1 MISSSM
7 NFSYL
12 YFPYIVVGIILQF
25 LIGKNSINSKSIKYL
40 FELCSLIYSIILII
54 IKIICLILIYME
66 NAYISE
72 HSSLFLDLGIC
83 YLREN
88 NTTFYFIMTFLG
100 EIFVLL
106 FSIYSIIIS
115 RKCKIFSK
123 ENDTSLMKNNFW
135 TNRYLIILNYIFI
148 LSFTVFNVSY
158 LTLFYIFIMQILFL
172 LSSIKMNHEILEK
185 LTNIILKMIRIF
197 MLVQIGFINILN
209 VPRLQETILHKEDI
223 IDDAGNI
230 KIFSIYTK
238 IGINYSYNDKLGY
251 VWKEWIGYLM
261 SILSLI
267 TLTFSINNIRVI
279 ELELKKKA
287 SNLSLL
293 EAKNLLYEEDE
304 INDKKNENK
313 KSIKIKR
320 KLSKGIIKVKNILDI
335 IIKFII
341 SPVFIIQFCRIMSI
355 FYIYLYPN
363 YYSIGVFITLFFSSI
378 FLDINKNK
386 NLTISLLMPSVTITI
401 FFYHIGNINGLF
413 ENYNQRR
420 RSKYLNFALGK
431 FKYSFLEYYG
441 HHLFYIFIMLLI
453 YSFYN
458 SNEIENK
465 ISNIK
470 INNNII
476 NINDDDI
483 KEPLLINTIESNII
497 QEIPNQV
504 EPDLIDLNL
513 NKQEKLTLIN
523 LLLKFIFTH
532 IDKITLI
539 AMYYV
544 SMRTINLIHLVLVII
559 FLIQILLPNKIQK
572 MYRGIICI
580 LQILFFVELFI
591 HLLKAYF
598 LDSFNNVK
606 DFMNFLLIYTE
617 EISDNNLELSI
628 YLVLYCFYFQYQ
640 FNNFPYLMNIMNNKK
655 INLENYIEKTFK
667 NLTKTKYILNILGII
682 ISTSYMWIL
691 IAIFFVIICY
701 FEINFIFAIKLGYFL
716 FLSFN
721 IIKKY

>member
-1 MISSSM
+1 
-7 NFSYL
+7 
-12 YFPYIVVGIILQF
+12 
-25 LIGKNSINSKSIKYL
+25 
-40 FELCSLIYSIILII
+40 
-54 IKIICLILIYME
+54 
-66 NAYISE
+66 
-72 HSSLFLDLGIC
+72 
-83 YLREN
+83 
-88 NTTFYFIMTFLG
+88 
-100 EIFVLL
+100 
-106 FSIYSIIIS
+106 
-115 RKCKIFSK
+115 
-123 ENDTSLMKNNFW
+123 
-135 TNRYLIILNYIFI
+135 
-148 LSFTVFNVSY
+148 
-158 LTLFYIFIMQILFL
+158 
-172 LSSIKMNHEILEK
+172 
-185 LTNIILKMIRIF
+185 
-197 MLVQIGFINILN
+197 
-209 VPRLQETILHKEDI
+209 
-223 IDDAGNI
+223 
-230 KIFSIYTK
+230 
-238 IGINYSYNDKLGY
+238 
-251 VWKEWIGYLM
+251 
-261 SILSLI
+261 
-267 TLTFSINNIRVI
+267 
-279 ELELKKKA
+279 
-287 SNLSLL
+287 
-293 EAKNLLYEEDE
+293 
-304 INDKKNENK
+304 
-313 KSIKIKR
+313 
-320 KLSKGIIKVKNILDI
+320 
-335 IIKFII
+335 
-341 SPVFIIQFCRIMSI
+341 
-355 FYIYLYPN
+355 
-363 YYSIGVFITLFFSSI
+363 
-378 FLDINKNK
+378 
-386 NLTISLLMPSVTITI
+386 
-401 FFYHIGNINGLF
+401 
-413 ENYNQRR
+413 
-420 RSKYLNFALGK
+420 
-431 FKYSFLEYYG
+431 
-441 HHLFYIFIMLLI
+441 MLLI

-465 ISNIK
+465 ISINK

-483 KEPLLINTIESNII
+483 KEPLLINTIESHII
-497 QEIPNQV
+497 QEIPNQE

-721 IIKKY
+721 IIKKILNNERNTKFSPILHYIFIIFCSINSFLAYLYQFRSNDFIKSLFDGIFNENFITKNLPNIGFSIYQKDNLYFNFLPHFGVTFISVLFINEIIRQIKLLNVRKFKKLKTMMILKSKKEEIEKKLRDENLSTEDREILKSDIYQENAKVIKHLKIKYFFVNFIKICTEFYWLLLFI